1 MININLQIIEECKST
16 NTSLIKLAKEGY
28 PEGYSLLSINQTCGR
43 GTRKKKWISI
53 PGNLFLSTLIRPKV
67 EITKLSQ
74 ISIIFGLSL
83 FQFIKSLGLN
93 KKQIK
98 IKWPNDILIES
109 KKVSGILVERFENF
123 CVIGVGLNINS
134 HPCENNT
141 GIKSTCLS
149 NYIDTSDLK
158 LSMLSSQLL
167 EFFYKNYNIWL
178 SNFLNPFLSQ
188 INSNL
193 AFLNNKV
200 DFNHGKIIKSGK
212 IIGINSDG
220 NLKILLNNNNHLYL
234 TSSEVI
240 LNTGIIC
247 S

>member
-16 NTSLIKLAKEGY
+16 NASLIKLANEGY

-53 PGNLFLSTLIRPKV
+53 SGNLFLSTLIRPNV

-83 FQFIKSLGLN
+83 LQFIKSLGLN
-93 KKQIK
+93 KKKIK

-109 KKVSGILVERFENF
+109 KKVAGILVERFENF

-134 HPCENNT
+134 HPSENNT

-149 NYIDTSDLK
+149 NYINTSEFK

-178 SNFLNPFLSQ
+178 SNFLNPFLNQ

-234 TSSEVI
+234 TSSEAI
-240 LNTGIIC
+240 LNTGDIC

>member
-1 MININLQIIEECKST
+1 MINIKLQIIEECKST
-16 NTSLIKLAKEGY
+16 NSSLIKLANEGY

-53 PGNLFLSTLIRPKV
+53 SGNLFLSTLIRPNV

-83 FQFIKSLGLN
+83 LQFITSLGLN

-134 HPCENNT
+134 HPSENNT

-149 NYIDTSDLK
+149 NYINTSDFK
-158 LSMLSSQLL
+158 LSIISLQLL

-178 SNFLNPFLSQ
+178 SNFLNPFLNQ

-200 DFNHGKIIKSGK
+200 NFNHGKIIKSGK

-220 NLKILLNNNNHLYL
+220 NLKILLNNNNHLYV
-234 TSSEVI
+234 TSSES
-240 LNTGIIC
+240 IIYKGNKC

>member
-16 NTSLIKLAKEGY
+16 NALLIKFAKEGY
-28 PEGYSLLSINQTCGR
+28 PEGYSILSINQTCGR
-43 GTRKKKWISI
+43 GTRKKQWISI
-53 PGNLFLSTLIRPKV
+53 SGNLFLSTLIRPNV
-67 EITKLSQ
+67 EISKLSQ

-234 TSSEVI
+234 TSSEAI
-240 LNTGIIC
+240 LNTGDIC

>member
-1 MININLQIIEECKST
+1 MININLQTIEECKST

-28 PEGYSLLSINQTCGR
+28 PEGYSLLSINQTSGR

-53 PGNLFLSTLIRPKV
+53 SGNLFLSTLIRPNV

-83 FQFIKSLGLN
+83 FQFINSLGLD

-149 NYIDTSDLK
+149 NYIDTSDFK
-158 LSMLSSQLL
+158 LSMLSTQLL
-167 EFFYKNYNIWL
+167 ELFYKNYNIWL

-193 AFLNNKV
+193 AFLNKKI
-200 DFNHGKIIKSGK
+200 DFSHGKIIKSGT
-212 IIGINSDG
+212 ITGINSDG

-234 TSSEVI
+234 TSSEAI
-240 LNTGIIC
+240 LSTGDTC
-247 S
+247 F

>member
-16 NTSLIKLAKEGY
+16 NSSLIKLANEGY

-43 GTRKKKWISI
+43 GTRKKKWTSI
-53 PGNLFLSTLIRPKV
+53 PGNLFLSTLIRPNV
-67 EITKLSQ
+67 EIIKLSQ

-83 FQFIKSLGLN
+83 LQFIKSLGLN

-109 KKVSGILVERFENF
+109 KKVSGILVERYEKF

-134 HPCENNT
+134 HPGEYT
-141 GIKSTCLS
+141 SGINSTCLS
-149 NYIDTSDLK
+149 NHINTSELK
-158 LSMLSSQLL
+158 LSILSTQLL

-178 SNFLNPFLSQ
+178 SNFLNPFLNQ

-193 AFLNNKV
+193 AFLNKKIN
-200 DFNHGKIIKSGK
+200 FNHGKMIKSGK

-220 NLKILLNNNNHLYL
+220 NLKILLNDNNYLYL
-234 TSSEVI
+234 TSSETI
-240 LNTGIIC
+240 LKTGNIC

>member
-1 MININLQIIEECKST
+1 MININLQTIEECKST

-53 PGNLFLSTLIRPKV
+53 SGNLFLSTLIRPNI

-83 FQFIKSLGLN
+83 FQFINSLGLD

-134 HPCENNT
+134 HPCEKNT

-149 NYIDTSDLK
+149 NYIDTSDFK
-158 LSMLSSQLL
+158 LSMLSTQLL
-167 EFFYKNYNIWL
+167 ELFYKNYNIWL

-193 AFLNNKV
+193 AFLNNRV
-200 DFNHGKIIKSGK
+200 NFNHGKTIKSGK
-212 IIGINSDG
+212 IMGINSDG
-220 NLKILLNNNNHLYL
+220 NLKILSNNNNYFYL

-240 LNTGIIC
+240 LNSGDIC

>member
-1 MININLQIIEECKST
+1 MININLQTIEECKST

-28 PEGYSLLSINQTCGR
+28 PEGYSLLSINQTSGR

-53 PGNLFLSTLIRPKV
+53 SGNLFLSTLIRPNI

-83 FQFIKSLGLN
+83 FQFINSLGLD

-134 HPCENNT
+134 HPCEKNT

-149 NYIDTSDLK
+149 NYIDTSDFK
-158 LSMLSSQLL
+158 LSMLSTQLL
-167 EFFYKNYNIWL
+167 ELFYKNYNIWL

-193 AFLNNKV
+193 AFLNKKI
-200 DFNHGKIIKSGK
+200 DFSHGKIIKSGK
-212 IIGINSDG
+212 ITGINSDG

-234 TSSEVI
+234 TSSEAI
-240 LNTGIIC
+240 LSTGDTC
-247 S
+247 F

>member
-16 NTSLIKLAKEGY
+16 NAMLIKLAKEGY
-28 PEGYSLLSINQTCGR
+28 PEGYSILSINQTSGR

-53 PGNLFLSTLIRPKV
+53 SGNLFLSTLIRPNV
-67 EITKLSQ
+67 EISKLSQ

-134 HPCENNT
+134 HPSENNT

-149 NYIDTSDLK
+149 NYINTSELK

-167 EFFYKNYNIWL
+167 GCFYKNYNIWL
-178 SNFLNPFLSQ
+178 SNFLNPFLNQ

-200 DFNHGKIIKSGK
+200 NFNHGKIIKSGK

-234 TSSEVI
+234 TSSESI
-240 LNTGIIC
+240 LNTGVIC

>member
-16 NTSLIKLAKEGY
+16 NASLIKLANEGY

-43 GTRKKKWISI
+43 GTRKKNWISI
-53 PGNLFLSTLIRPKV
+53 PGNLFLSTLIRPNV
-67 EITKLSQ
+67 EIAKLSQ

-83 FQFIKSLGLN
+83 FQFIKSLGVN
-93 KKQIK
+93 KKTIR

-109 KKVSGILVERFENF
+109 KKVSGILVERFEDF

-134 HPCENNT
+134 HPSENNT
-141 GIKSTCLS
+141 SIQSTSLS
-149 NYIDTSDLK
+149 NYINTSELK
-158 LSMLSSQLL
+158 LSKLSSQLL
-167 EFFYKNYNIWL
+167 DFFYKNYNIWL
-178 SNFLNPFLSQ
+178 SNFLNPFLDQ

-200 DFNHGKIIKSGK
+200 NFNHGKIIKSGK

-220 NLKILLNNNNHLYL
+220 NLKILLNDDHYFYL
-234 TSSEVI
+234 TSSESLI
-240 LNTGIIC
+240 NIGDKC

>member
-1 MININLQIIEECKST
+1 MINFSLQTIEECKST

-53 PGNLFLSTLIRPKV
+53 SGNLFLSTLIRPNV

-134 HPCENNT
+134 HPSENNT
-141 GIKSTCLS
+141 DIKSTCLS
-149 NYIDTSDLK
+149 NHINTSDFK
-158 LSMLSSQLL
+158 LSILSLQLL

-200 DFNHGKIIKSGK
+200 DFIHGKIIKSGK

-234 TSSEVI
+234 TSSEAI
-240 LNTGIIC
+240 LNTGDIC

>member
-16 NTSLIKLAKEGY
+16 NASLIKLAKEGY

-53 PGNLFLSTLIRPKV
+53 SGNLFLSTLIRPNV

-149 NYIDTSDLK
+149 NYIDTSDFK
-158 LSMLSSQLL
+158 LSMLSTQLL
-167 EFFYKNYNIWL
+167 ELFYKNYNIWL

-200 DFNHGKIIKSGK
+200 DFKHGKIIKSGK

-234 TSSEVI
+234 TSSEAI
-240 LNTGIIC
+240 LNTGVIC

>member
-1 MININLQIIEECKST
+1 MEECKST

-53 PGNLFLSTLIRPKV
+53 SGNLFLSTLIRPNV

-83 FQFIKSLGLN
+83 LQFIKSLGFN

-178 SNFLNPFLSQ
+178 SNFLNPFLNQ

-234 TSSEVI
+234 TSSEAI
-240 LNTGIIC
+240 LNTGDTC

>member
-16 NTSLIKLAKEGY
+16 NASLIKLAKEGY
-28 PEGYSLLSINQTCGR
+28 PEGYSLLSINQPCGR

-53 PGNLFLSTLIRPKV
+53 PGNLFLSTLIRPNV

-109 KKVSGILVERFENF
+109 KKVSGVLVERFENF

-134 HPCENNT
+134 HPSENNT

-149 NYIDTSDLK
+149 NYINTSEFK

-178 SNFLNPFLSQ
+178 LNFLNPFLNQ

-220 NLKILLNNNNHLYL
+220 YLKILLNNNNHLYL
-234 TSSEVI
+234 TSSESI
-240 LNTGIIC
+240 RNTGDIC
-247 S
+247 F

>member
-1 MININLQIIEECKST
+1 MININLQTIEECKST

-28 PEGYSLLSINQTCGR
+28 PEGYSILSINQTSGR

-53 PGNLFLSTLIRPKV
+53 SGNLFLSTLIRPNI

-83 FQFIKSLGLN
+83 FQFINSLGLD

-134 HPCENNT
+134 HPCEKNT

-149 NYIDTSDLK
+149 NYIDTSDFK
-158 LSMLSSQLL
+158 LSMLSTQLL
-167 EFFYKNYNIWL
+167 ELFYKNYNIWL

-193 AFLNNKV
+193 AFLNKKI
-200 DFNHGKIIKSGK
+200 DFSHGKIIKSGK
-212 IIGINSDG
+212 ITGINSDG

-234 TSSEVI
+234 TSSEAI
-240 LNTGIIC
+240 LNTGDIC

>member
-1 MININLQIIEECKST
+1 MIDINLQIIEECKST
-16 NTSLIKLAKEGY
+16 NASLIKLANEGY
-28 PEGYSLLSINQTCGR
+28 PEGYSLLSINQTCGK

-53 PGNLFLSTLIRPKV
+53 SGNLFLSTLIRPNV
-67 EITKLSQ
+67 EITKLNQ
-74 ISIIFGLSL
+74 ISIIFGLSV
-83 FQFIKSLGLN
+83 FQFIQSLGIN
-93 KKQIK
+93 KIT
-98 IKWPNDILIES
+98 IKWPNDILIET

-134 HPCENNT
+134 HPSENNT

-149 NYIDTSDLK
+149 NYINTSELK
-158 LSMLSSQLL
+158 LSILSSQLL
-167 EFFYKNYNIWL
+167 EIFYKNYNIWL
-178 SNFLNPFLSQ
+178 SNFLNPFLNQ

-200 DFNHGKIIKSGK
+200 NFNHGKIIKSGK

-220 NLKILLNNNNHLYL
+220 NLKILLNNNNHIYL
-234 TSSEVI
+234 TSSEAI
-240 LNTGIIC
+240 LYTGDIC